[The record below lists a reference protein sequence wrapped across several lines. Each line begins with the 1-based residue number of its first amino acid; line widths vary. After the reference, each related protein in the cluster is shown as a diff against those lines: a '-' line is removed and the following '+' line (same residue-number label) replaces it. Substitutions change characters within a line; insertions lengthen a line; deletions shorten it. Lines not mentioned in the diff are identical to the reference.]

1 MEYIKVRV
9 DLKNTFSEKSSSNSS
24 NDWDYYVD
32 YLQDTIYNK
41 IKDNTNKVTFNSDI
55 FGNLKIEIGFEEID
69 IDGKFSIS
77 ADIYYDTDKVTED
90 DWFDNFEKDN
100 RLLEF
105 LDDQFK
111 KYVEDCNN
119 TCKDLYIPID
129 NFRFDRY
136 TNDLFIEVDIRNKRI
151 PNFEDVFKPFKI
163 DYNIYIDDIA
173 KSI

>member
-163 DYNIYIDDIA
+163 DYNIYIDDIV

>member
-136 TNDLFIEVDIRNKRI
+136 TNDLFIEVDIRNKRT
-151 PNFEDVFKPFKI
+151 PNFEDAFKPFKI

>member
-1 MEYIKVRV
+1 MEYIKVKIN
-9 DLKNTFSEKSSSNSS
+9 LKNTFSEKSSSNSS
-24 NDWDYYVD
+24 NDLDYYID
-32 YLQDTIYNK
+32 YLQDTIYDK

-69 IDGKFSIS
+69 IDGTFSIS

-119 TCKDLYIPID
+119 ICKDLYIPID

-136 TNDLFIEVDIRNKRI
+136 TNDLFIEVDIKNKRI
-151 PNFEDVFKPFKI
+151 PNLEDVFKPFKI
-163 DYNIYIDDIA
+163 DYDIYIDDIA